1 MPENT
6 KVDPR
11 SANAVDR
18 HIGMRIRA
26 RRLEI
31 TMSQEK
37 LAEAIGVTFQ
47 QIQKYEKGV
56 NRVSASTLYR
66 IAKTLDVQ
74 LAALMPRVT
83 SEDKRAASSP
93 LDDPLTGEVA
103 QLMSRLNGE
112 GRKLLSEF
120 ARTLSETPALRA
132 PRKRD

>member
-1 MPENT
+1 VPEDS

-31 TMSQEK
+31 AMSQEK
-37 LAEAIGVTFQ
+37 LADAIGVTFQ

-74 LAALMPRVT
+74 MAALMPRVT
-83 SEDKRAASSP
+83 SEDKRASASP

-112 GRKLLSEF
+112 GRKLLGEF
-120 ARTLSETPALRA
+120 ARTLAETPVLRA